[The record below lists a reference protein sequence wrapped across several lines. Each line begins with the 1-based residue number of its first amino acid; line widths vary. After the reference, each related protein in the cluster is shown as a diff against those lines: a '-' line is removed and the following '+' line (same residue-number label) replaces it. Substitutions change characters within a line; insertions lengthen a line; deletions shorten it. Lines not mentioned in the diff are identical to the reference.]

1 MIQAA
6 RAGDR
11 KAVWRL
17 LSPDTQRALEDRAQK
32 ATDLVGASTRYS
44 ALDLISVGASDDV
57 PPPTDIKVV
66 SEGGDHAVVELGGP
80 TGRAQLE
87 LTVDGPCHGVIGGGL
102 DAAGYQ
108 GVLDQVAA
116 ETLAHMA
123 AHPDHDF
130 TRLARDVFDDNRDG
144 VVSAAEVVAFGREL
158 LPPDLDTDDDGRDDA
173 LSIAF
178 AFECAPARLA
188 TPPTF

>member
-1 MIQAA
+1 MALALTSRRGALAAGASALAAIALAATMLGRGCGVTKPGPDAAVRAMIQAA

-66 SEGGDHAVVELGGP
+66 SEGDDHAVVELGGP

-87 LTVDGPCHGVIGGGL
+87 LVRVDGRWRI
-102 DAAGYQ
+102 D
-108 GVLDQVAA
+108 
-116 ETLAHMA
+116 
-123 AHPDHDF
+123 
-130 TRLARDVFDDNRDG
+130 
-144 VVSAAEVVAFGREL
+144 
-158 LPPDLDTDDDGRDDA
+158 LPAYRSGAD
-173 LSIAF
+173 
-178 AFECAPARLA
+178 
-188 TPPTF
+188 

>member
-1 MIQAA
+1 MALALTSRRGALAAGASALAAIALAATMLGRGCGVTKPGPDAAVRAMIQAA

-87 LTVDGPCHGVIGGGL
+87 LVRVDGRWRI
-102 DAAGYQ
+102 D
-108 GVLDQVAA
+108 
-116 ETLAHMA
+116 
-123 AHPDHDF
+123 
-130 TRLARDVFDDNRDG
+130 
-144 VVSAAEVVAFGREL
+144 
-158 LPPDLDTDDDGRDDA
+158 LPAYRSGAD
-173 LSIAF
+173 
-178 AFECAPARLA
+178 
-188 TPPTF
+188 